1 MADAKTPAP
10 TKAAKP
16 SDNPAGV
23 DFDSLRAGMC
33 KFPLGEI
40 DDAVERFCGE
50 PAVEGSPYCSE
61 CAKKAYHRPERRR

>member
-1 MADAKTPAP
+1 MTDTKTPAR

-33 KFPLGEI
+33 KFPLGGI
-40 DDAVERFCGE
+40 DDAPEQFCGE
-50 PAVEGSPYCSE
+50 PAVEGKPYCFE
-61 CAKKAYHRPERRR
+61 CAKRAYTRPERRK